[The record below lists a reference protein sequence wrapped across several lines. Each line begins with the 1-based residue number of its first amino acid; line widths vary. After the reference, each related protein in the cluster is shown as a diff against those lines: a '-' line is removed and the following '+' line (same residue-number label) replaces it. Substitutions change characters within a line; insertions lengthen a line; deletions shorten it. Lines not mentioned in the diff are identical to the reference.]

1 MTVWFVGAGPGAPD
15 LLTVRAQRL
24 LAEAPVVLYA
34 GSLVPPEVLAGTSP
48 GARLVNTAD
57 LDLDAITAELVS
69 AHEAGDDVVR
79 LHSGDPSIFS
89 AVAEQARRL
98 DAAGVPWQV
107 VPGVP
112 AFAAAAA
119 ALRQELTLPGVGQTV
134 VLTRTA
140 ARATPMPDGE
150 DLASL
155 AATGC
160 TLVLHLAVQ
169 HAGRVAAEL
178 LPHYGP
184 DCPAAVV
191 ARATWPDEVV
201 LRCPLGELAERVAAA
216 GIRRTAIIVVG
227 RVLAHGGFTDSHLY
241 SAARDRTAA
250 GARPGQPAPP
260 ARGQT
265 AGTTMEA

>member
-15 LLTVRAQRL
+15 LLTVRAARL
-24 LAEAPVVLYA
+24 LATAPVVLYA
-34 GSLVPPEVLAGTSP
+34 GSLVPPEVLAGGRP
-48 GARLVNTAD
+48 DARLVDTAG
-57 LDLDAITAELVS
+57 LDLDAIISELVR
-69 AHEAGDDVVR
+69 AHRDGHDVVR

-98 DAAGVPWQV
+98 DAAGVPWQI

-134 VLTRTA
+134 VLSRTS
-140 ARATPMPDGE
+140 ARATPMPAGE

-155 AATGC
+155 GALGC

-169 HAGRVAAEL
+169 NAGQVAAAL
-178 LPHYGP
+178 VPHYGA
-184 DCPAAVV
+184 DCPVAVV
-191 ARATWPDEVV
+191 ARASWPDEVIV
-201 LRCPLGELAERVAAA
+201 RCTLADLAPRVEAA

-227 RVLAHGGFTDSHLY
+227 EVLAHGHFQESHLY
-241 SAARDRTAA
+241 SAGRDRLVGA
-250 GARPGQPAPP
+250 GREDSPP
-260 ARGQT
+260 
-265 AGTTMEA
+265 

>member
-1 MTVWFVGAGPGAPD
+1 MTVYFVGAGPGAAD
-15 LLTVRAQRL
+15 LLTIRAQRL
-24 LAEAPVVLYA
+24 IAAAPVVLYA
-34 GSLVPPEVLAGTSP
+34 GSLVPREVLDGARP
-48 GARLVNTAD
+48 DARLVDTAA
-57 LDLDAITAELVS
+57 LELGQITAELVA
-69 AHEAGDDVVR
+69 AHQAGSDVVR

-155 AATGC
+155 GATGA

-169 HAGRVAAEL
+169 NIGQVTAEL

-191 ARATWPDEVV
+191 ARASWPDEAVI
-201 LRCPLGELAERVAAA
+201 RCPLGELAGQVRAH
-216 GIRRTAIIVVG
+216 GIRRTAIIVIG
-227 RVLAHGGFTDSHLY
+227 RVLAMQAFQDSHLY
-241 SAARDRTAA
+241 SAARQRGGQRA
-250 GARPGQPAPP
+250 G
-260 ARGQT
+260 
-265 AGTTMEA
+265 GTGG

>member
-48 GARLVNTAD
+48 AARLVNTAD
-57 LDLDAITAELVS
+57 LDLAAITAELVS
-69 AHEAGDDVVR
+69 AHEAGHDVVR

-98 DAAGVPWQV
+98 DAAGVPWQGV
-107 VPGVP
+107 PGGPGFAAPGVP

-169 HAGRVAAEL
+169 HADKVAAEL

-216 GIRRTAIIVVG
+216 GICRTAIIVVG

-250 GARPGQPAPP
+250 GN
-260 ARGQT
+260 T
-265 AGTTMEA
+265 

>member
-1 MTVWFVGAGPGAPD
+1 MTVYFVGAGPGAAD
-15 LLTVRAQRL
+15 LLTIRALRL
-24 LAEAPVVLYA
+24 IEAAPVILYA
-34 GSLVPPEVLAGTSP
+34 GSLVPAEVLSAARP
-48 GARLVNTAD
+48 DARLVD
-57 LDLDAITAELVS
+57 TAELDLAAILS
-69 AHEAGDDVVR
+69 ELAAADRAGLDVVR

-89 AVAEQARRL
+89 AIAEQARRL
-98 DAAGVPWQV
+98 DAAGISWQV

-140 ARATPMPDGE
+140 ARATPMPPGE
-150 DLASL
+150 ELAAL
-155 AATGC
+155 GATGC

-169 HAGRVAAEL
+169 NIDQVTRDL

-191 ARATWPDEVV
+191 ARASWPDESV
-201 LRCPLGELAERVAAA
+201 LRCPLGDLAERVRAA

-227 RVLAHGGFTDSHLY
+227 RVLADGSFRDSHLY
-241 SAARDRTAA
+241 SAERHRAKDNR
-250 GARPGQPAPP
+250 
-260 ARGQT
+260 
-265 AGTTMEA
+265 

>member
-1 MTVWFVGAGPGAPD
+1 MTVHFIGAGPGAAD
-15 LLTVRAQRL
+15 LLTLRAHRII
-24 LAEAPVVLYA
+24 ASAPVVLFA
-34 GSLVPPEVLAGTSP
+34 GSLVPPEVVAGTRP
-48 GARLVNTAD
+48 DARLVDTRD

-69 AHEAGDDVVR
+69 AHRAGHDVAR

-98 DAAGVPWQV
+98 DAAGVPWQI

-119 ALRQELTLPGVGQTV
+119 ALRQELTLPGIGQTV

-140 ARATPMPDGE
+140 ARATPMPPGE

-155 AATGC
+155 AATGA

-169 HAGRVAAEL
+169 NIDQVTGDL
-178 LPHYGP
+178 LPHYGA

-191 ARATWPDEVV
+191 ARASWPDEQI
-201 LRCPLGELAERVAAA
+201 LRCGLGDLARQVRAQ

-227 RVLAHGGFTDSHLY
+227 RVLAESCFDDSHLY
-241 SAARDRTAA
+241 SAGRDRDL
-250 GARPGQPAPP
+250 PAERS
-260 ARGQT
+260 AQ
-265 AGTTMEA
+265 

>member
-1 MTVWFVGAGPGAPD
+1 
-15 LLTVRAQRL
+15 
-24 LAEAPVVLYA
+24 
-34 GSLVPPEVLAGTSP
+34 VPTEVLAGARKD
-48 GARLVNTAD
+48 ARLVDTQD
-57 LDLDAITAELVS
+57 LDLETITAELVA
-69 AHEAGDDVVR
+69 AHRAGLDVAR

-89 AVAEQARRL
+89 AIAEQARRL
-98 DAAGVPWQV
+98 DAAGVPWQI

-140 ARATPMPDGE
+140 ARATPMPPGE
-150 DLASL
+150 EL
-155 AATGC
+155 AALATTGA

-169 HAGRVAAEL
+169 NIDRVAADL

-191 ARATWPDEVV
+191 ARASWPDEEIV
-201 LRCPLGELAERVAAA
+201 RCRLSDLASQVRAR

-227 RVLAHGGFTDSHLY
+227 QVLAESCFDDSHLY
-241 SAARDRTAA
+241 SAERDRGPSADRST
-250 GARPGQPAPP
+250 R
-260 ARGQT
+260 
-265 AGTTMEA
+265 

>member
-1 MTVWFVGAGPGAPD
+1 MTVYFIGAGPGAPD

-24 LAEAPVVLYA
+24 IAAAPVVLYA
-34 GSLVPPEVLAGTSP
+34 GSLVPAEVLAGARA
-48 GARLVNTAD
+48 GARLVDTAD

-69 AHEAGDDVVR
+69 AHQAGDDVAR

-98 DAAGVPWQV
+98 DAAGVPWQI

-112 AFAAAAA
+112 AFAAA

-134 VLTRTA
+134 VLTRAA
-140 ARATPMPDGE
+140 ARATPMPPGE
-150 DLASL
+150 ELTAL
-155 AATGC
+155 AATGT

-169 HAGRVAAEL
+169 SIDQVAADL
-178 LPHYGP
+178 LPQYGP

-191 ARATWPDEVV
+191 ARATWPDEDV
-201 LRCPLGELAERVAAA
+201 LRCRLGDLAEQVRRR

-227 RVLAHGGFTDSHLY
+227 RVLAGSGFDDSHLY
-241 SAARDRTAA
+241 SAARDR
-250 GARPGQPAPP
+250 GRAPDSERSAP
-260 ARGQT
+260 
-265 AGTTMEA
+265 

>member
-1 MTVWFVGAGPGAPD
+1 MTVHFVGAGPGAAD

-24 LAEAPVVLYA
+24 IAAAPLILYA
-34 GSLVPPEVLAGTSP
+34 GSLVPPEVLAGVRP
-48 GARLVNTAD
+48 DARLVDTAE
-57 LDLDAITAELVS
+57 LDLAAITAELV
-69 AHEAGDDVVR
+69 AADQAGQDVVR

-98 DAAGVPWQV
+98 DAAGVAWQV

-140 ARATPMPDGE
+140 ARATPMPAGE

-155 AATGC
+155 GVTGC
-160 TLVLHLAVQ
+160 TLILHLAVQ
-169 HAGRVAAEL
+169 NIDQVASEL

-191 ARATWPDEVV
+191 ARASWPDEVV
-201 LRCPLGELAERVAAA
+201 LRCTLGDLAEQVRAH

-227 RVLAHGGFTDSHLY
+227 RVLAAGSFADSHLY
-241 SAARDRTAA
+241 SADRDRDHDRAK
-250 GARPGQPAPP
+250 GASS
-260 ARGQT
+260 
-265 AGTTMEA
+265 